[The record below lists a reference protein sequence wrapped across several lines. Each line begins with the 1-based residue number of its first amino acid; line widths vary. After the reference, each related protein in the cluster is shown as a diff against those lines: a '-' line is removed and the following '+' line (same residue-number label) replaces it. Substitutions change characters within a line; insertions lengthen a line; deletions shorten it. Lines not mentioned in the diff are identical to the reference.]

1 MSDILVAREA
11 RSTHIQSLMGEF
23 KFKTI
28 AVLKLNVVGKN
39 KNPINMRFICLLF
52 DNEIR
57 KEFGDKII
65 RSEKVESEDGDY
77 IYYVIN
83 EEGNIV
89 KQKTIYIEDNT
100 YLGRLVD
107 VDVYNETSI
116 SREDMSCE
124 MRTCLICD
132 NYAHIC
138 SRNQTHSQKE
148 VLQAV
153 NLLIEEYLT
162 DILLNSVMHSIHDE
176 LEMFPKFGLV
186 SKRDS
191 GSHSDMDYETFIQS
205 IFSIKPYIKEY
216 ILYGI
221 RGHDNPKE
229 LQKIGLEAEEAMFK
243 ATNNINTQKGLIFA
257 LGLFLPALSKSIVNN
272 RNEAYIISEIQR
284 TSIEIIGDYYSKVED
299 KTLKTHGDQVYLD
312 YGVKGIRGEALKGF
326 RMLFENESHSDQEYD
341 DKNHQYMID
350 ILTTLCDTTVIH
362 KKGFKTMKQIQT
374 DMDEINKNGGYINN
388 KELFT
393 IISETYKK
401 QGISPGGASDLLV
414 LKMIYENVKYLIC
427 HSEYCGI

>member
-1 MSDILVAREA
+1 MSDILVARET
-11 RSTHIQSLMGEF
+11 RSIHIQSLMDEY
-23 KFKTI
+23 KYKTI

-57 KEFGDKII
+57 KEFKDKIL
-65 RSEKVESEDGDY
+65 RSEKVESQDGDY

-83 EEGNIV
+83 EEGNYV

-124 MRTCLICD
+124 MRQCLICD

-138 SRNQTHSQKE
+138 TRNQTHTQKE
-148 VLQAV
+148 VLGAV

-162 DILLNSVMHSIHDE
+162 DILLNSVMHCIHEE
-176 LEMFPKFGLV
+176 LEMHPKFGLV
-186 SKRDS
+186 SKRNN
-191 GSHSDMDYETFIQS
+191 GSHTDMDYESFIQS
-205 IFSIKPYIKEY
+205 SFAIKPFIKEY

-221 RGHDNPKE
+221 NGHDNPKE
-229 LQKIGLEAEEAMFK
+229 LQKIGLEAEQAMFQ
-243 ATNNINTQKGLIFA
+243 ATNNTNTQKGLIFA
-257 LGLFLPALSKSIVNN
+257 LGLFLPALSKAIVNN
-272 RNEAYIISEIQR
+272 RNESYIISEIQR

-299 KTLKTHGDQVYLD
+299 KKLKTHGDLVYLD
-312 YGVKGIRGEALKGF
+312 YGIKGIRGEALKGF
-326 RMLFENESHSDQEYD
+326 RMLFEKASYTDLED
-341 DKNHQYMID
+341 DSKNHQYMID
-350 ILTTLCDTTVIH
+350 ILSDLCDTTVIY

-374 DMDEINKNGGYINN
+374 DMDEINKNGGYIKNI
-388 KELFT
+388 ELFS

-401 QGISPGGASDLLV
+401 QGISPGGASDMLV
-414 LKMIYENVKYLIC
+414 MKMIYENVKYLIC